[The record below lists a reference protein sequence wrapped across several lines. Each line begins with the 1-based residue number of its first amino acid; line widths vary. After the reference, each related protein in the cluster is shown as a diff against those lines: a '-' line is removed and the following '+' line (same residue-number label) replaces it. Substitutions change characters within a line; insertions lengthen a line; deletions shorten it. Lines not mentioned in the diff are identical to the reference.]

1 MSSPITGLTLENVL
15 YEKKDSIAYVTLNR
29 PKVLNAL
36 NKKTWADLRT
46 AFEAARDDTRR
57 YHQLLELL
65 DLIVGELRKRVG
77 GTYTLEELAGAYSEA
92 EAWAREL
99 LDERSTLP
107 GWPRDLTTVLAAAFD
122 AYQLGAVD
130 YAP

>member
-1 MSSPITGLTLENVL
+1 MSAVAVVRHEWEDGTRRL
-15 YEKKDSIAYVTLNR
+15 
-29 PKVLNAL
+29 
-36 NKKTWADLRT
+36 
-46 AFEAARDDTRR
+46 EAARDDVRR

-65 DLIVGELRKRVG
+65 ALIVDELRKRVG
-77 GTYTLEELAGAYSEA
+77 QTYTLEQLVAAYGEA

-99 LDERSTLP
+99 LDERSTVP

-130 YAP
+130 YTP

>member
-1 MSSPITGLTLENVL
+1 MSSVAVARHEWEDGTRRL
-15 YEKKDSIAYVTLNR
+15 
-29 PKVLNAL
+29 
-36 NKKTWADLRT
+36 
-46 AFEAARDDTRR
+46 EAARDDVRR
-57 YHQLLELL
+57 YHELL
-65 DLIVGELRKRVG
+65 GLFDLIVDELRKRVG
-77 GTYTLEELAGAYSEA
+77 QTYTLEQLIAAYGEA

>member
-1 MSSPITGLTLENVL
+1 MS
-15 YEKKDSIAYVTLNR
+15 
-29 PKVLNAL
+29 AL
-36 NKKTWADLRT
+36 HVARHEWEDGTRRL
-46 AFEAARDDTRR
+46 EAARDDVRR
-57 YHQLLELL
+57 YYPLLELL
-65 DLIVGELRKRVG
+65 DLILDELRKRVG
-77 GTYTLEELAGAYSEA
+77 QTYTLAELAGAYGEA

-99 LDERSTLP
+99 LDDRSTQP

>member
-1 MSSPITGLTLENVL
+1 MSAVVVARHEWEDGTRRL
-15 YEKKDSIAYVTLNR
+15 
-29 PKVLNAL
+29 
-36 NKKTWADLRT
+36 
-46 AFEAARDDTRR
+46 EAARDDVRR

-77 GTYTLEELAGAYSEA
+77 QTYTLAQLVGAYGEA
-92 EAWAREL
+92 ESWAREL
-99 LDERSTLP
+99 LDERSSVAS
-107 GWPRDLTTVLAAAFD
+107 WPRDLTIVLAAAFD